1 MKKQKTNPVKILL
14 MLGAGAA
21 LAGAISGLFYRPA
34 PDLSLGW
41 PLRPL
46 AWAGLLFLA
55 FGLLLLR
62 YWRKAV
68 RQPWKLWALM
78 SMIALTSAAVQQT
91 GGLQSFLLPSYFLL
105 ILLSIYR
112 AEARWQLLAPAAAL
126 MTELGSAWFNHLLRA
141 QIYGAAAFA
150 VLVAAAY
157 LLGRLMLKRSLSAA
171 GPVEDAAEEPRAE
184 EAPDQQAELQPDLLS
199 LVSLAHASLGSRTTA
214 FFRLEPTGNF
224 LKMTAWRS
232 YSAEVIKNATLEAS
246 KGVLGW
252 VVKERQT
259 LLYSLF
265 QKDSKELGYY
275 QSSEKTG
282 SFLAVPVLLENRVEG
297 ILLAD
302 SDNQN
307 HFNENSKLLL
317 QGFAVEL
324 ARLINLHQKHS
335 ALGIEGERLRHWNHY
350 LEQMANRLKVSQVV
364 EIMGQLIPE
373 LIPCDHLVLLEVP
386 PSGFNCK
393 VLLADPAAA
402 YPPPD
407 QNIDISGTLCQQ
419 ALDHREWRMVED
431 FYRRSVGLQ
440 RFSKDERPDHGFRS
454 VLAAPLL
461 YEGVCHYLLILESK
475 RPYVFEAEADNET
488 LHIITG
494 QFALALRSAALYE
507 EKEQMAIRDGLT
519 GLANHR
525 RFQEYLT
532 ETLNKSGDK
541 PVAMALFDIDFF
553 KKLNDNYGHPIGDAV
568 LKEVASRLK
577 ANISQYDFVARY
589 GGEEF
594 VAVWPGKTDKEA
606 EALAEGLRKA
616 IEGQKFKTTAGD
628 LPVTISLGV
637 AAYPQDSGNKPDLI
651 KSADEALYAA
661 KKAGRNRVVRFGS
674 MNKEPAKQ

>member
-1 MKKQKTNPVKILL
+1 MKKQKTNPIKILL
-14 MLGAGAA
+14 MLGAGAV
-21 LAGAISGLFYRPA
+21 LAGAISGLFYRA
-34 PDLSLGW
+34 ALDLSLGW
-41 PLRPL
+41 PLRPV

-55 FGLLLLR
+55 YGLLLLR

-78 SMIALTSAAVQQT
+78 ALIALTALAVQQT
-91 GGLQSFLLPSYFLL
+91 GGLQSFLLSAYILL

-112 AEARWQLLAPAAAL
+112 AESRWQLLAPAAVL
-126 MTELGSAWFNHLLRA
+126 MTELGSAWFNHLVRI
-141 QIYGAAAFA
+141 QVYTAAAFV
-150 VLVAAAY
+150 VLVTAAY
-157 LLGRLMLKRSLSAA
+157 FLGKLMLKRSLSAA
-171 GPVEDAAEEPRAE
+171 GPVEEYTEVVKTDDVPELKA
-184 EAPDQQAELQPDLLS
+184 DLQPDLLS

-224 LKMTAWRS
+224 LKLTAWRS
-232 YSAEVIKNATLEAS
+232 YSAEVIKNATLEAG

-259 LLYSLF
+259 LLYSIF
-265 QKDSKELGYY
+265 QKDPKDLGYY

-317 QGFAVEL
+317 QGFAEEL
-324 ARLINLHQKHS
+324 VRLIVLHQKHS
-335 ALGIEGERLRHWNHY
+335 ALGIEGERLRHWNRY
-350 LEQMANRLKVSQVV
+350 LEQMANRLKVAQVV

-386 PSGFNCK
+386 QSGLRCR
-393 VLLADPAAA
+393 VLLGDPVAAF
-402 YPPPD
+402 PPPD
-407 QNIDISGTLCQQ
+407 QEIDVSGSLCHQ
-419 ALDHREWRMVED
+419 ALDHKEWRIVDD

-440 RFSKDERPDHGFRS
+440 RFSRDERPDHGFRS

-461 YEGVCHYLLILESK
+461 YEGVCHYLLVLESR
-475 RPYVFEAEADNET
+475 RPYVFDAEAET

-532 ETLNKSGDK
+532 ETLNKAGDK
-541 PVAMALFDIDFF
+541 SVAVALFDIDFF
-553 KKLNDNYGHPIGDAV
+553 KKLNDNFGHPIGDAV

-606 EALAEGLRKA
+606 EVLAEGLRQA
-616 IEGQKFKTTAGD
+616 IEGQKFKTTSGD

-661 KKAGRNRVVRFGS
+661 KKAGRNRVVRYNAI
-674 MNKEPAKQ
+674 NKEKI